1 MSNAVRA
8 MGKTITATAVSI
20 TTFVGLRTILYII
33 INILNIQSVVNV
45 SIIYISTW
53 CLAVILLIIIWNKIR
68 KPATKKIDSV

>member
-68 KPATKKIDSV
+68 KPATKKFDSV

>member
-1 MSNAVRA
+1 M
-8 MGKTITATAVSI
+8 SI